1 MTFLKES
8 PSHNVYNQAKKGAW
22 IGVLGNLFLSLLK
35 IGTGFFGRSMA
46 LITDG
51 FHSLSDIASSLAVFF
66 GLVIASKPKDESHPY
81 GHGKAEPLVCLTI
94 SFLLIAC
101 AGVMFFK
108 ATVSLTRGEVTGL
121 PAPATLWVVLFSI
134 LFKETMFRYKI
145 QLAKKLKSTSLT
157 ADAWH
162 HRSDALSSIVVA
174 AAIGGSLLGGGSW
187 QILDRIGAMIV
198 AVMII
203 FVAVKIYLKAA
214 SELMDAPLDPKVVR
228 QIEEAAGGVEGVK
241 YIETLLT
248 RKSGLDFL
256 VDIHIEVDP
265 ELNVLESHA
274 IASKVK
280 RNILENLPAV
290 KSVLVHVEPF
300 LNKGG

>member
-1 MTFLKES
+1 MSFLKKS
-8 PSHNVYNQAKKGAW
+8 PSHNAYSQAKKGAW
-22 IGVLGNLFLSLLK
+22 VGVLGNLFLSLLK

-46 LITDG
+46 LIADG
-51 FHSLSDIASSLAVFF
+51 FHSLSDIGSSLAVFF

-81 GHGKAEPLVCLTI
+81 GHGKAEPIVCLTV

-108 ATVSLTRGEVTGL
+108 AAVSLARGEVTGL

-241 YIETLLT
+241 HIETLLA

-265 ELNVLESHA
+265 ELNVLKSHA